1 MVRNRPEIHHL
12 PIGPPAWQRGE
23 FAVPVTYPE
32 EAMKTVLY
40 LLGVLLIV
48 VAAIY
53 LLVPADSL
61 PSFFPGHDAGLPRP
75 RMKHGLAAGAVGIV
89 LVALGWFLGRR
100 S

>member
-1 MVRNRPEIHHL
+1 
-12 PIGPPAWQRGE
+12 
-23 FAVPVTYPE
+23 
-32 EAMKTVLY
+32 MKGIAY
-40 LLGVLLIV
+40 LLGALLIV

-61 PSFFPGHDAGLPRP
+61 PSFFPGYEAGLTRT

-89 LVALGWFLGRR
+89 LFAIGWFVGRK